1 MGYMVVC
8 KCFPASEEDSALL
21 VPYTGEEHTTK
32 QEALKVDL
40 EAAEDPEVGDPYRV
54 LV

>member
-8 KCFPASEEDSALL
+8 KCFPEGESDSALL
-21 VPYTGEEHTTK
+21 VPYTGEEHATK
-32 QEALKVDL
+32 QEALKVYL
-40 EAAEDPEVGDPYRV
+40 EAYEDPEVGDPYIV